1 MPPGSGCKTAAPIIQ
16 LRLVSWVTTTVNQI
30 SCTLWFIFPLSYPS
44 LCYGLLIWFWDSDLS
59 PALFAYIVSQW
70 DPDLGPE
77 IQMIL
82 RYNQTATVTEQ
93 LFKNQLKNGKTGYAT
108 SRSDLVS
115 WRSRIKVKQNQERT
129 EEKFVKPESCRHL
142 ARCWTGKISLNSGE
156 SSFHSEVCYGL
167 WELRIFTASA
177 DGLRPGNMLFFWNLR
192 CVVSS
197 TPTNI
202 FHFWSWHCS
211 GDWQPI
217 AYNACSQHC
226 DILMQKM

>member
-1 MPPGSGCKTAAPIIQ
+1 MEEPWNQSWHICSLGSNNAACSQPWGCLQTCHTTLADRAGVMPPGSGCKTAAPIIQ

-93 LFKNQLKNGKTGYAT
+93 LFKNQLKNGKMGYAT

-115 WRSRIKVKQNQERT
+115 WRSRIKVK
-129 EEKFVKPESCRHL
+129 
-142 ARCWTGKISLNSGE
+142 
-156 SSFHSEVCYGL
+156 
-167 WELRIFTASA
+167 
-177 DGLRPGNMLFFWNLR
+177 
-192 CVVSS
+192 
-197 TPTNI
+197 
-202 FHFWSWHCS
+202 
-211 GDWQPI
+211 
-217 AYNACSQHC
+217 
-226 DILMQKM
+226 